1 MFGAFWLILLS
12 PIGVRRQSRWLL
24 FLAGAF
30 LFAPSIALVQLRL
43 QGEISRLLATLVG
56 TEAYRRDI
64 LILSIPAVLLSG
76 VIQEAAKLLPIVV
89 YAYVIRKQKLMPR
102 FTLSMGALV
111 GAGYGVVEAQWLI
124 NAIFAAG
131 FSFDLVSVYG
141 LVALAGF
148 WERFFTVA
156 FHTASGAVLGWGI
169 ARRKWWL
176 FYLVTTVWHALLNY
190 SVILFQVGILSSL
203 QVELIIAVM
212 ADILFVYAFL
222 LRWRSLPEAE
232 LAKMTP
238 PEVIPPVETITGVPE
253 SPVATE
259 TIKPSAVSQPEPP
272 EERPAEK
279 PETDSSTGSGTEPL
293 RTEHKN
299 TDEPR

>member
-1 MFGAFWLILLS
+1 VFGAFWLILLS
-12 PIGVRRQSRWLL
+12 PLGIKRPSRWLL
-24 FLAGAF
+24 FLVGAF

-76 VIQEAAKLLPIVV
+76 VIQEAAKFVPIVV

-148 WERFFTVA
+148 WERF
-156 FHTASGAVLGWGI
+156 
-169 ARRKWWL
+169 
-176 FYLVTTVWHALLNY
+176 
-190 SVILFQVGILSSL
+190 
-203 QVELIIAVM
+203 
-212 ADILFVYAFL
+212 
-222 LRWRSLPEAE
+222 
-232 LAKMTP
+232 
-238 PEVIPPVETITGVPE
+238 
-253 SPVATE
+253 
-259 TIKPSAVSQPEPP
+259 
-272 EERPAEK
+272 
-279 PETDSSTGSGTEPL
+279 
-293 RTEHKN
+293 
-299 TDEPR
+299 